1 MSFSERIGKKPAT
14 KAIQIDSMDSDLRNS
29 LWNVIKLFLLDN
41 IHKDSNSY
49 RQTSYYEFAQIIWM
63 KFFKLPVD
71 KLFFNDHNT
80 ESLIREYYFKA
91 EWNDVYDFLEFLINL
106 DYGYYTVELINNANH
121 VLEMEF
127 SAFRIIDKLI
137 CPISN
142 EIEIA
147 EIEEALN
154 NNSFTAISGV
164 NIHLTNALQKL
175 SDRKNPDYRNS
186 IKESISAIETAF
198 RTLTGE
204 STLGKA
210 LNVLDSKGIKLDE
223 QLKAGYEKIYAFTNN
238 KQSGIRH
245 AIVDE
250 HNEPEFSDAKYILL
264 LCSAMINYLVEKN
277 KTQIS

>member
-1 MSFSERIGKKPAT
+1 MSFSQRIGKKIAV
-14 KAIQIDSMDSDLRNS
+14 KSIQIDDIDNDLRNG
-29 LWNVIKLFLLDN
+29 LWNVIKLSFLDN
-41 IHKDSNSY
+41 IHKDSHGE
-49 RQTSYYEFAQIIWM
+49 TSFYEFAQILWM
-63 KFFKLPVD
+63 KYFKSPVD
-71 KLFFNDHNT
+71 SISHNDYHT
-80 ESLIREYYFKA
+80 ESEIRGYYFKA
-91 EWNDVYDFLEFLINL
+91 EWNEVYDFLEFLVNL
-106 DYGYYTVELINNANH
+106 EYAFDTEELIVNANH
-121 VLEMEF
+121 VLKIEF
-127 SAFRIIDKLI
+127 SGYRIIERII

-142 EIEIA
+142 DIEIT

-154 NNSFTAISGV
+154 NNSFTAICGV

-245 AIVDE
+245 AIIDD
-250 HNEPEFSDAKYILL
+250 HTEPEFSDAKYILL

-277 KTQIS
+277 KT